1 MQLKQKLA
9 EVEQLSKNKTSIS
22 SEITDAMNNI
32 KSMIVRGENARLLR
46 RMGDVRRIY
55 TEIME
60 ENHKIYLEI
69 EKRSR
74 NTMVL
79 NELLRYVGQ
88 MITMAAN
95 MRIGTARTRV
105 STLCRNA
112 VKTKHFLSIATIM
125 EKGFE

>member
-74 NTMVL
+74 NTIVL